1 MNKLTATIQQIQTS
15 GAIVLVDLTVEGQP
29 FSAMLIESAI
39 EPDWMA
45 VGRTVDVVFKET
57 EVSLAKEFSGQ
68 LSIRNRMACQ
78 VIAVERGGLLS
89 KVVMRFHQ
97 YTVVSAITTR
107 SVDSLQID
115 VGDDITA
122 LIKSN
127 EMSIM
132 AGTRDV
138 LNAEA
143 QRHRGK

>member
-1 MNKLTATIQQIQTS
+1 MNKLTATIQQIQQS
-15 GAIVLVDLTVEGQP
+15 GAILLVDLNIEGQT

-39 EPDWMA
+39 EPEWMA

-57 EVSLAKEFSGQ
+57 EVSLAKAFSGQ

-78 VIAVERGGLLS
+78 VIGVERGGLMS
-89 KVVMRFHQ
+89 KVIMRFHQ

-107 SVDSLQID
+107 SVDALQIA

-122 LIKSN
+122 LVKSN

-132 AGTRDV
+132 ERTQ
-138 LNAEA
+138 E
-143 QRHRGK
+143 K